1 VIRTRAGHPKQPR
14 VATASEH
21 TPRVEPVRAPGRVAG
36 VLRSVF
42 WLSAGALAWTHVGY
56 PLAAAALARRRPRRV
71 RRADVTPPVTVVVA
85 AHDEERVIGRRV
97 QNLLELDYPPDRL
110 EVVVASDGSE
120 DGTAAAV
127 QALAD
132 SDARVR
138 LVERPRAGKVAAQDA
153 VVAETESEIVAF
165 SDANSLWARDALR
178 KLVRS
183 FADPEVGYVCGRL
196 ELERPDGTSREPL
209 YWRYEL
215 WIRESE
221 SRLGGIT
228 GGNGA
233 IYAVRREDYRE
244 SDPKLGHDL
253 GFPYVLAQRGRRA
266 VYDPEALAFEKAA
279 RDSEDELG
287 RRVRMQSQSWLHIL
301 SGRMLRPAEP
311 LFLAQLV
318 SHRVLRNS
326 SGVLHI
332 ALFGASVA
340 LAGRAPVYRLALA
353 AQVSWLGLAAA
364 GRLRAPL
371 PGAALAY
378 YYLTVTG
385 ATVAGLV
392 RCLRGDVPAFW
403 DKAAG
408 TR

>member
-1 VIRTRAGHPKQPR
+1 
-14 VATASEH
+14 
-21 TPRVEPVRAPGRVAG
+21 
-36 VLRSVF
+36 VLRAAF
-42 WLSAGALAWTHVGY
+42 WLSAGAIAWTHAGY
-56 PLAAAALARRRPRRV
+56 PLAAAALARWRPRPV

-97 QNLLELDYPPDRL
+97 ENLLELDYPPDRL
-110 EVVVASDGSE
+110 AVVVASDGSE
-120 DGTAAAV
+120 DGTVASV
-127 QALAD
+127 QTLAD

-138 LVERPRAGKVAAQDA
+138 IVERPREGKVAAQDA
-153 VVAETESEIVAF
+153 VVAETTSEVVAF

-183 FADPEVGYVCGRL
+183 FADPDVGYVCGRV
-196 ELERPDGTSREPL
+196 ELGRPNGTSREPV

-215 WIRESE
+215 WIRDSE
-221 SRLGGIT
+221 SRIGNVT
-228 GGNGA
+228 GGNGG

-244 SDPKLGHDL
+244 SDPRLGHDL
-253 GFPYVLAQRGRRA
+253 GLPYVMAQRGRRA
-266 VYDPEALAFEKAA
+266 VYDSEAVAFEKPA

-287 RRVRMQSQSWLHIL
+287 RHMRMQAQSWLHIL

-326 SGVLHI
+326 TGVLHVV
-332 ALFGASVA
+332 LLGASVA
-340 LAGRAPVYRLALA
+340 LAGRASVYRLALA
-353 AQVSWLGLAAA
+353 AQLTFLGLAVA

-371 PGAALAY
+371 PGAALTY
-378 YYLTVTG
+378 HYLTVTG
-385 ATVAGLV
+385 ATLAGLV
-392 RCLRGDVPAFW
+392 RCLREDVPAVW
-403 DKAAG
+403 EKAAG

>member
-1 VIRTRAGHPKQPR
+1 
-14 VATASEH
+14 
-21 TPRVEPVRAPGRVAG
+21 

-127 QALAD
+127 HALAD

-165 SDANSLWARDALR
+165 SDANSLWGRDALR

-233 IYAVRREDYRE
+233 IYAVRREDYRD
-244 SDPKLGHDL
+244 SDPRLGHDL
-253 GFPYVLAQRGRRA
+253 GLPYMLAQRGRRA

-311 LFLAQLV
+311 LFLAQII

-364 GRLRAPL
+364 GRLRVPL

-392 RCLRGDVPAFW
+392 RCLRGDVPAVW

>member
-1 VIRTRAGHPKQPR
+1 MRAMPAIITFG
-14 VATASEH
+14 TL
-21 TPRVEPVRAPGRVAG
+21 RA
-36 VLRSVF
+36 VF

-56 PLAAAALARRRPRRV
+56 PLAAAALARRRPRPV
-71 RRADVTPPVTVVVA
+71 RAADVTPPVTVVVA
-85 AHDEERVIGRRV
+85 AHNEEGVIGRRV
-97 QNLLELDYPPDRL
+97 ENLLELDYPPDRL
-110 EVVVASDGSE
+110 NVVVASDGSE
-120 DGTAAAV
+120 DGTGREAEALAAA
-127 QALAD
+127 
-132 SDARVR
+132 DARVR
-138 LVERPRAGKVAAQDA
+138 VADRPRAGKVAAQDA
-153 VVAETESEIVAF
+153 AVAETTSEIVAF
-165 SDANSLWARDALR
+165 SDANSIWARDALR
-178 KLVRS
+178 RLVRS

-215 WIRESE
+215 WIRQNESH
-221 SRLGGIT
+221 LGGIT
-228 GGNGA
+228 SGNGA
-233 IYAVRREDYRE
+233 IYAVRRDDYRE
-244 SDPKLGHDL
+244 SDPRLGHDV
-253 GFPYVLAQRGRRA
+253 GFPYLMAQRGRRA
-266 VYDPEALAFEKAA
+266 VYDAEALAFEKPA

-318 SHRVLRNS
+318 SHRVLRNASGLLHVALLGS
-326 SGVLHI
+326 SI
-332 ALFGASVA
+332 A
-340 LAGRAPVYRLALA
+340 LAGRGRVYRLALA
-353 AQVSWLGLAAA
+353 GQLSWLGLAAA
-364 GRLRAPL
+364 GRLRAPV

-392 RCLRGDVPAFW
+392 RCLRGDVPAVW

>member
-1 VIRTRAGHPKQPR
+1 
-14 VATASEH
+14 
-21 TPRVEPVRAPGRVAG
+21 
-36 VLRSVF
+36 VLRAVF
-42 WLSAGALAWTHVGY
+42 WLSAGAIAWTHVGY
-56 PLAAAALARRRPRRV
+56 PLAAAALARRRPRPV
-71 RRADVTPPVTVVVA
+71 RRADITPPVTVVVA
-85 AHDEERVIGRRV
+85 AHDEEAVIGRRV
-97 QNLLELDYPPDRL
+97 ENLLELDYPADRL
-110 EVVVASDGSE
+110 EVVVASDGSA
-120 DGTAAAV
+120 DGTEQAVEALAAA
-127 QALAD
+127 
-132 SDARVR
+132 DARVR
-138 LVERPRAGKVAAQDA
+138 VANRPRAGKVAAQDA
-153 VVAETESEIVAF
+153 VVAEARSEIVAF
-165 SDANSLWARDALR
+165 SDANSIWARDALR

-196 ELERPDGTSREPL
+196 ELEQPDGTSREPV

-233 IYAVRREDYRE
+233 IYAVRLEDYRE
-244 SDPKLGHDL
+244 SDPRLGHDL
-253 GFPYVLAQRGRRA
+253 GFPYVMAQHRRRA

-287 RRVRMQSQSWLHIL
+287 RRARMQAQSWLHIL

-326 SGVLHI
+326 TGILHI
-332 ALFGASVA
+332 ALFAATLS
-340 LAGRAPVYRLALA
+340 LAGRGPVYRLALA
-353 AQVSWLGLAAA
+353 GQLSWLGLAAA
-364 GRLRAPL
+364 GRLRAPV

-385 ATVAGLV
+385 ATIAGLV
-392 RCLRGDVPAFW
+392 RCLRGDVPAVW

>member
-1 VIRTRAGHPKQPR
+1 
-14 VATASEH
+14 
-21 TPRVEPVRAPGRVAG
+21 
-36 VLRSVF
+36 VLRAVF
-42 WLSAGALAWTHVGY
+42 WLSAGAIAWTHVGY
-56 PLAAAALARRRPRRV
+56 PLAAAALGRLRPRPV

-85 AHDEERVIGRRV
+85 AHDEEDVIGRRV
-97 QNLLELDYPPDRL
+97 ENLLELDYPADRL
-110 EVVVASDGSE
+110 EVVVASDGSS
-120 DGTAAAV
+120 DGTVATV

-132 SDARVR
+132 GDSRVR
-138 LVERPRAGKVAAQDA
+138 ALERPREGKVAAQDA
-153 VVAETESEIVAF
+153 VVAETTSEIVAF

-178 KLVRS
+178 TLVRS

-196 ELERPDGTSREPL
+196 ELEQPDGTSREPL

-244 SDPKLGHDL
+244 SDPRLGHDL
-253 GFPYVLAQRGRRA
+253 GLPYVMAQHGRRA

-311 LFLAQLV
+311 LFLAQLF
-318 SHRVLRNS
+318 SHRLLRNS
-326 SGVLHI
+326 TGVLHI
-332 ALFGASVA
+332 ALFAASLA
-340 LAGRAPVYRLALA
+340 LARRAPVYRLALA
-353 AQVSWLGLAAA
+353 GQLSWLGLAAA
-364 GRLRAPL
+364 GRLRAPV

-403 DKAAG
+403 DQAAG

>member
-1 VIRTRAGHPKQPR
+1 MRAMPSGR
-14 VATASEH
+14 S
-21 TPRVEPVRAPGRVAG
+21 RRAIITSGT
-36 VLRSVF
+36 LRAVF

-56 PLAAAALARRRPRRV
+56 PLAAAALARRRPRPV
-71 RRADVTPPVTVVVA
+71 RQADLSPRVTVVVA
-85 AHDEERVIGRRV
+85 AHNEEGVIGRRV
-97 QNLLELDYPPDRL
+97 VNLLELDYPHDRL
-110 EVVVASDGSE
+110 DVVVASDGSE
-120 DGTAAAV
+120 DATWQEV
-127 QALAD
+127 QALAAAD
-132 SDARVR
+132 TRVR
-138 LVERPRAGKVAAQDA
+138 VADRPRAGKVAAQDA
-153 VVAETESEIVAF
+153 AVAETTSEIVCF
-165 SDANSLWARDALR
+165 SDANSIWARDALR
-178 KLVRS
+178 KLVRN

-215 WIRESE
+215 WIRENE
-221 SRLGGIT
+221 SRLGSIT

-244 SDPKLGHDL
+244 SDPRLGHDL
-253 GFPYVLAQRGRRA
+253 GFPYVMAQNGRRA

-301 SGRMLRPAEP
+301 SGRMLRPAQP

-326 SGVLHI
+326 TGVLHI
-332 ALFGASVA
+332 ALFGASAA
-340 LAGRAPVYRLALA
+340 LERRKPVYRRALA
-353 AQVSWLGLAAA
+353 AQVAWLALAAA
-364 GRLRAPL
+364 GRLRVPL

-378 YYLTVTG
+378 YYLAMTG

-392 RCLRGDVPAFW
+392 RCLRGDVPAVW

>member
-1 VIRTRAGHPKQPR
+1 
-14 VATASEH
+14 
-21 TPRVEPVRAPGRVAG
+21 

-85 AHDEERVIGRRV
+85 AHDEEGVIGRRV

-233 IYAVRREDYRE
+233 IYAVRRGDYRE
-244 SDPKLGHDL
+244 SDPRLGHDL
-253 GFPYVLAQRGRRA
+253 GFPYVLAQRRRRA

-287 RRVRMQSQSWLHIL
+287 RRARMQSQSWLHIL

-378 YYLTVTG
+378 YYVTVTG

-392 RCLRGDVPAFW
+392 RCLRGDVPAVW

>member
-1 VIRTRAGHPKQPR
+1 
-14 VATASEH
+14 
-21 TPRVEPVRAPGRVAG
+21 

-353 AQVSWLGLAAA
+353 TQVSWLGLAAA

-392 RCLRGDVPAFW
+392 RCLRGDVPAVW

>member
-1 VIRTRAGHPKQPR
+1 
-14 VATASEH
+14 
-21 TPRVEPVRAPGRVAG
+21 
-36 VLRSVF
+36 VLRAAF
-42 WLSAGALAWTHVGY
+42 WLSAGAIAWTHVGY
-56 PLAAAALARRRPRRV
+56 PLAAAALARRRPKPV
-71 RRADVTPPVTVVVA
+71 RKGDATPPVTVVVA
-85 AHDEERVIGRRV
+85 AHDEAQVIGRRV
-97 QNLLELDYPPDRL
+97 ENLLELDYPPDRL
-110 EVVVASDGSE
+110 EVVVASDGSR
-120 DGTAAAV
+120 DGTEDAV
-127 QALAD
+127 QAFAAG
-132 SDARVR
+132 DARVR
-138 LVERPRAGKVAAQDA
+138 VAARPRAGKVAAQDA
-153 VVAETESEIVAF
+153 AVAETTSEIVAF

-196 ELERPDGTSREPL
+196 ELERPDGTSREPV

-221 SRLGGIT
+221 SRFGSIT

-233 IYAVRREDYRE
+233 IYAVRRDDYRE
-244 SDPKLGHDL
+244 SDPRLGHDL
-253 GFPYVLAQRGRRA
+253 GFPYVMAQQGRRA

-287 RRVRMQSQSWLHIL
+287 RRSRMQAQSWLHIL

-326 SGVLHI
+326 SGILHI
-332 ALFGASVA
+332 ALLASSVA
-340 LAGRAPVYRLALA
+340 LAGRGPVYRLALA
-353 AQVSWLGLAAA
+353 GQLSWLGLAAA

-371 PGAALAY
+371 PGAAHAY
-378 YYLTVTG
+378 YYLTITG
-385 ATVAGLV
+385 STVAGLV
-392 RCLRGDVPAFW
+392 RCLRGDVPAVW
-403 DKAAG
+403 DQAEG

>member
-1 VIRTRAGHPKQPR
+1 MSQRFLTKHPR
-14 VATASEH
+14 VASASERGSQAAH
-21 TPRVEPVRAPGRVAG
+21 GRVAG
-36 VLRSVF
+36 VLRAVF
-42 WLSAGALAWTHVGY
+42 WLSAGAIAWTHVGY
-56 PLAAAALARRRPRRV
+56 PLAAAALGRLRPRPV

-85 AHDEERVIGRRV
+85 AHDEEDVIGRRV
-97 QNLLELDYPPDRL
+97 ENLLELDYPADRL
-110 EVVVASDGSE
+110 EVVVASDGSS
-120 DGTAAAV
+120 DGTVATV

-132 SDARVR
+132 TDARVR
-138 LVERPRAGKVAAQDA
+138 TVERPREGKVAAQDA
-153 VVAETESEIVAF
+153 VVAETASEIVAF

-178 KLVRS
+178 RLVRS
-183 FADPEVGYVCGRL
+183 FADPDVGYVCGRL
-196 ELERPDGTSREPL
+196 ELEQPDGASREPL

-244 SDPKLGHDL
+244 SDPRLGHDL
-253 GFPYVLAQRGRRA
+253 GLPYAMAQQGRRA

-326 SGVLHI
+326 TGVLHI
-332 ALFGASVA
+332 ALFAASLA
-340 LAGRAPVYRLALA
+340 LARRTPVYRLALA
-353 AQVSWLGLAAA
+353 GQLSWLGLAGAA
-364 GRLRAPL
+364 RLRAPV

-392 RCLRGDVPAFW
+392 RCLRGDVPAVW
-403 DKAAG
+403 DRAAG

>member
-1 VIRTRAGHPKQPR
+1 
-14 VATASEH
+14 
-21 TPRVEPVRAPGRVAG
+21 

-56 PLAAAALARRRPRRV
+56 PLAAAALASRRPRRV

-97 QNLLELDYPPDRL
+97 QNLLDLDYPPDRL
-110 EVVVASDGSE
+110 KVVVASDGSE

-127 QALAD
+127 HALAD

-165 SDANSLWARDALR
+165 SDANSLWGRDALR

-196 ELERPDGTSREPL
+196 ELERSDGTSREPL

-244 SDPKLGHDL
+244 SDPRLGHDL

-301 SGRMLRPAEP
+301 SGRMLRPAGP

-332 ALFGASVA
+332 ALLGASVA
-340 LAGRAPVYRLALA
+340 LAGRAPVHRLALA

-364 GRLRAPL
+364 GRGRAPL

-392 RCLRGDVPAFW
+392 RCLRGDVPAVW
-403 DKAAG
+403 DTAAG

>member
-1 VIRTRAGHPKQPR
+1 
-14 VATASEH
+14 
-21 TPRVEPVRAPGRVAG
+21 

-353 AQVSWLGLAAA
+353 TQVSWLGLAAA

>member
-1 VIRTRAGHPKQPR
+1 
-14 VATASEH
+14 
-21 TPRVEPVRAPGRVAG
+21 

-56 PLAAAALARRRPRRV
+56 PLAAAALASRRPRRV

-97 QNLLELDYPPDRL
+97 QNLLDLDYPPDRL
-110 EVVVASDGSE
+110 KVVVASDGSE

-127 QALAD
+127 HALAD

-165 SDANSLWARDALR
+165 SDANSLWGRDALR

-196 ELERPDGTSREPL
+196 ELERSDGTSREPL

-244 SDPKLGHDL
+244 SDPRLGHDL

-301 SGRMLRPAEP
+301 SGRMLRPAGP

-332 ALFGASVA
+332 ALLGASVA

-364 GRLRAPL
+364 GRGRAPL

-392 RCLRGDVPAFW
+392 RCLRGDVPAVW
-403 DKAAG
+403 DTAAG

>member
-1 VIRTRAGHPKQPR
+1 MLGTLRA
-14 VATASEH
+14 
-21 TPRVEPVRAPGRVAG
+21 
-36 VLRSVF
+36 VF

-56 PLAAAALARRRPRRV
+56 PLAAAALARRRPRPV
-71 RRADVTPPVTVVVA
+71 RRADVTLAVTVVVA
-85 AHDEERVIGRRV
+85 AHNEEGVIGRRV
-97 QNLLELDYPPDRL
+97 ENLLELDYPPDHL
-110 EVVVASDGSE
+110 DVVVASDGSE
-120 DGTAAAV
+120 DGTGREVEALAAA
-127 QALAD
+127 
-132 SDARVR
+132 DARVR
-138 LVERPRAGKVAAQDA
+138 VADRPRAGKVAAQDA
-153 VVAETESEIVAF
+153 TVAETTSEIVAF
-165 SDANSLWARDALR
+165 SDANSIWARDALR

-196 ELERPDGTSREPL
+196 ELERPGGTSREPL

-215 WIRESE
+215 WIRENE

-228 GGNGA
+228 SGNGA
-233 IYAVRREDYRE
+233 IYAVRRDDYRD
-244 SDPKLGHDL
+244 SDPRLGHDV
-253 GFPYVLAQRGRRA
+253 GFPYLMAQRGRRA

-279 RDSEDELG
+279 LDSEDELG

-301 SGRMLRPAEP
+301 SGRMLRPATP

-318 SHRVLRNS
+318 SHRVLRNA
-326 SGVLHI
+326 SGLLHI

-340 LAGRAPVYRLALA
+340 LAGRGRVYRLALGG
-353 AQVSWLGLAAA
+353 QLSWLGLAAA
-364 GRLRAPL
+364 GRLRAPV

-392 RCLRGDVPAFW
+392 RCLRGDVPAVW